1 MRKQTCS
8 SSLSSALPTNWSPPS
23 PTFLKDTSA
32 RPAEGERKKRS
43 HASVA
48 PSQLSS
54 PHFQVH
60 ISPPSSAADNVLG
73 LENGL
78 FGKRAIVRQQRHS
91 LCTWLSRDARVP
103 TERQKTI
110 MCQNFPSLF
119 GFIWLE
125 NMFLKASIEIVGLYF
140 GSPHSSTFS
149 LSAPLPP
156 RVG

>member
-1 MRKQTCS
+1 MHGKAGWGNRHVLP
-8 SSLSSALPTNWSPPS
+8 LSSALPTNWSPPL
-23 PTFLKDTSA
+23 PHIPQRHFCA

-125 NMFLKASIEIVGLYF
+125 NMFLKASIEIVF
-140 GSPHSSTFS
+140 CVFW
-149 LSAPLPP
+149 LPAFLNF
-156 RVG
+156 